1 MDSDDDGYSSTSESE
16 FPLSL
21 PVLTPALASSSSATP
36 AHALA
41 PKPAKSKGKQSVGPK
56 GDKDSG
62 GDKEPRKRSSKA
74 CDNCR
79 KSKCKCTRILDPATS
94 EPVGPCQNCITVGA
108 ECTFLGAS
116 RKRGPP
122 KGYIE
127 AIESRLH
134 RMEALLGGLLGSD
147 DPRAAT
153 LLGELIGDNE
163 ARDILARDLRA
174 AAAPAS
180 ASSGPPK
187 RSWKREFA
195 EAQQQQIAAQASQT
209 QPGQPQQPT
218 ILATGFPTQPGEPAF
233 PGGLGG
239 SVGGSNWLSEEDLG
253 GFGGA
258 GTGGVSAE
266 PYGVNSLGLDPS
278 TFGLDLSNGA
288 AGGSFPGAAG
298 QYRAPGQ
305 QGESSE
311 DGASPNFLG
320 VGTSSAA
327 FSLPI
332 GASTILDGAG
342 SSAAGG
348 PRLSTSA
355 SATADLS
362 TSPRQRRRLDIPTY
376 GTSPTAGGSGG
387 SPSSGG
393 VGGQGYLN
401 PDRKQMAYAF
411 TLPPVGVVPP
421 RSSNTAAL
429 SVLSPSAI
437 GHTGTSS
444 YTLSSGDAGGT
455 AGGDAIMTAAPT
467 AGGAGGKGKGTGA
480 ATTGE
485 DMQSPKE
492 PMSELADVVGQLS
505 LNENAEVRYH
515 GRSSGLYLISKSQRF
530 RDFFW
535 QFPSA
540 GVWPPADNRVLKTER
555 EILQLADAEDPLPDM
570 STQTHLL
577 SAYWTYVHP
586 HFPLL
591 YKVSFMRQY
600 RHSLAHPHSTEPST
614 PAGTGKVPMVL
625 LLSMFALAARYCDLE
640 EARKDGKYWTA
651 GQEYLDK
658 ARRILNHDYGSS
670 KLVTV
675 QALLL
680 ISYREI
686 GVGAMSSAW
695 MTNGMAIRMA
705 QDLGLFRDVEKWFL
719 PIQRFTHEEKQTR
732 KRIWWACVILDRYT
746 SSYIGRPGTIHER
759 DYDCGFPSEDEPDE
773 HEQWRPIRVDGTE
786 WTSNAKAGSDP
797 LPEENAKFLKAY
809 PPTRAHTL
817 SCFNA
822 AGALAVIINRIISNI
837 YAIRIRVLGQ
847 SSETLLSL
855 LDQSLASWY
864 LALPTHLQYNPAS
877 KKVPPPH
884 ILSLHLQFYS
894 SLILLHRP
902 FIPGQNST
910 ASPGNFPSHS
920 ICTTSANAIANII
933 TTWRK
938 TFTLRQCPPFL
949 TYPIFSA
956 AIICVYNASFDEAL
970 ARPAKVH
977 LLQCMHALKEME
989 LIWGSAI
996 RQWEL
1001 LHGLVDL
1008 RDAELNAE
1016 LDGLARAERGTKR
1029 PTMEVDSPAPGSA
1042 AFDGLQPTNFH
1053 NRPMGGRAHSKT
1065 AVGRKRSSTSASRGA
1080 AAARSPVPGASAALA
1095 SPPLGQHQHQLGYP
1109 GLPPVLGAMHSPPL
1123 GSFPGAGPN
1132 FPLAGV
1138 NQVGQPGSM
1147 PPGLPGDGTAQTF
1160 DILNPSLDLSQF
1172 KSPPGT
1178 SGGTTNYSDLLN
1190 SFLSPTEVASTTGA
1204 NPFIFGAGGNSP
1216 FGLAM
1221 AAAAAGASPNATSA
1235 APAVSTSAAASLP
1248 GGGMPASTAPTPF
1261 DPTSAFFGMPL
1272 GANLGDDWFNY
1283 SYSAFAAT
1291 GSDQGGTPDSQTA
1304 ALGASAGASAQT
1316 PAAPSGQQMSPKPPT
1331 M

>member
-1 MDSDDDGYSSTSESE
+1 MADSDDDGYSTNSDSE
-16 FPLSL
+16 PTL
-21 PVLTPALASSSSATP
+21 ALAALQPGPQPDSSAAQGKAT
-36 AHALA
+36 
-41 PKPAKSKGKQSVGPK
+41 KGKGK
-56 GDKDSG
+56 GNKDKDSSN
-62 GDKEPRKRSSKA
+62 DKEPRKRSSKA

-79 KSKCKCTRILDPATS
+79 KSKCKCTRILDPAS
-94 EPVGPCQNCITVGA
+94 GDPVGPCQNCLTVGA
-108 ECTFLGAS
+108 DCTFLGAS

-153 LLGELIGDNE
+153 LLGELIGDSE
-163 ARDILARDLRA
+163 ARDILARDLKA
-174 AAAPAS
+174 ATTT
-180 ASSGPPK
+180 ASSAGGAPPK

-195 EAQQQQIAAQASQT
+195 DQQAALARSGGGGGGGAAGAGVGA
-209 QPGQPQQPT
+209 P
-218 ILATGFPTQPGEPAF
+218 ILSTGFPTQPGEPAF
-233 PGGLGG
+233 PAGLGNG
-239 SVGGSNWLSEEDLG
+239 PGTASQSAGGGTWLSEEDLAAFNAG
-253 GFGGA
+253 GQATMMGGLEGFGAGA
-258 GTGGVSAE
+258 GAVS
-266 PYGVNSLGLDPS
+266 SLGFDPAS
-278 TFGLDLSNGA
+278 LALQPYRGA
-288 AGGSFPGAAG
+288 
-298 QYRAPGQ
+298 

-311 DGASPNFLG
+311 DGASPAFSLSG
-320 VGTSSAA
+320 AGPGA
-327 FSLPI
+327 FSLPV
-332 GASTILDGAG
+332 TGAG
-342 SSAAGG
+342 SGASAAGEM
-348 PRLSTSA
+348 A
-355 SATADLS
+355 A
-362 TSPRQRRRLDIPTY
+362 SPRQRRRLDLPTY
-376 GTSPTAGGSGG
+376 GASPGSTGGA
-387 SPSSGG
+387 SPGG

-401 PDRKQMAYAF
+401 PERKQMAYAF
-411 TLPPVGVVPP
+411 TLPPVGAVPP
-421 RSSNTAAL
+421 RGPGGAGGPGSHAGQGGHGAP
-429 SVLSPSAI
+429 VLSPGAI

-444 YTLSSGDAGGT
+444 YLLASA
-455 AGGDAIMTAAPT
+455 
-467 AGGAGGKGKGTGA
+467 AGGAGSSAPAGGVIGTSGSATGGTGA
-480 ATTGE
+480 QGGE
-485 DMQSPKE
+485 DGADGNKVQSPQE
-492 PMSELADVVGQLS
+492 PLTELADVVGQLS

-530 RDFFW
+530 KEFFW
-535 QFPSA
+535 RFPSA
-540 GVWPPADNRVLKTER
+540 GVWPPADHRVLKTEG
-555 EILQLADAEDPLPDM
+555 EILRLVDAEDPLPDM
-570 STQTHLL
+570 TTQTHLL
-577 SAYWTYVHP
+577 AAYWTYVHP

-591 YKVSFMRQY
+591 YKISFMRQY

-614 PAGTGKVPMVL
+614 PAGTGKVPVVL
-625 LLSMFALAARYCDLE
+625 LLCMFALAARYCDLE
-640 EARKDGKYWTA
+640 EARTDGKYWTA

-695 MTNGMAIRMA
+695 MTCGMAIRMA
-705 QDLGLFRDVEKWFL
+705 QDLGLFRDVEKWYL
-719 PIQRFTHEEKQTR
+719 PIQRFTHEEKQGR
-732 KRIWWACVILDRYT
+732 KRVWWACVILDRYT

-773 HEQWRPIRVDGTE
+773 HEQWRPIRLDGTE
-786 WTSNAKAGSDP
+786 WTSPPNPKSSSET
-797 LPEENAKFLKAY
+797 LSEENAKFLRTY

-864 LALPTHLQYNPAS
+864 LALPPHLQYNPAS

-902 FIPGQNST
+902 FIPGQHST

-933 TTWRK
+933 TTWSK

-970 ARPAKVH
+970 ARPAKAH
-977 LLQCMHALKEME
+977 LLQCMNALKEME

-1008 RDAELNAE
+1008 RDADLRAE
-1016 LDGLARAERGTKR
+1016 LDEQAQRGTKR
-1029 PTMEVDSPAPGSA
+1029 ATMDVDDASQAQTSTVQPASA
-1042 AFDGLQPTNFH
+1042 AFEGVRPTNFH
-1053 NRPMGGRAHSKT
+1053 NRPLQTGVGTHAASRAGSRASGGGA
-1065 AVGRKRSSTSASRGA
+1065 RKRSSTSASRKSANA
-1080 AAARSPVPGASAALA
+1080 AAASPTLPQGGMPLFPGPVALQ
-1095 SPPLGQHQHQLGYP
+1095 SPPVNFLGGAA
-1109 GLPPVLGAMHSPPL
+1109 GSPPVFAAPLQPAGATAAPGVPMQGIQQQAQGGGGLGA
-1123 GSFPGAGPN
+1123 GEA
-1132 FPLAGV
+1132 
-1138 NQVGQPGSM
+1138 
-1147 PPGLPGDGTAQTF
+1147 TAQSF
-1160 DILNPSLDLSQF
+1160 DILNPQLDLSQF
-1172 KSPPGT
+1172 KSRPG
-1178 SGGTTNYSDLLN
+1178 SSNGAGDFSDLLN
-1190 SFLSPTEVASTTGA
+1190 SFLSPTEAAGASLPGA
-1204 NPFIFGAGGNSP
+1204 GNPFIFGAGGTSP
-1216 FGLAM
+1216 FNVAGPSAEM
-1221 AAAAAGASPNATSA
+1221 HGSQAGQMPAPAAGTGASA
-1235 APAVSTSAAASLP
+1235 
-1248 GGGMPASTAPTPF
+1248 F

-1283 SYSAFAAT
+1283 SYNAFAST
-1291 GSDQGGTPDSQTA
+1291 GSDQGGTPESQ
-1304 ALGASAGASAQT
+1304 GAGAGAAGASSMSPPGGSNLASLLQT
-1316 PAAPSGQQMSPKPPT
+1316 SPKPPT